1 MTNYF
6 LILKVLLTQLAV
18 HYCIE
23 PASVARQ
30 MTCSRTSVWCTS
42 KWRRKNRREQL
53 PPQDPSLVDRKNV
66 CRLGW
71 AHLGRISYLPFEGL
85 WRRNWILSYLQKRLP
100 VRTNVKMRIL
110 IPDFH
115 TFLSLAL
122 LGKICL
128 SFKKKLAGY
137 RIVSLVTIIHMWKA
151 VGREWEYSTPIR
163 AG

>member
-1 MTNYF
+1 
-6 LILKVLLTQLAV
+6 
-18 HYCIE
+18 
-23 PASVARQ
+23 

-128 SFKKKLAGY
+128 SFKKNY
-137 RIVSLVTIIHMWKA
+137 QVIVSYRKFSYYYSYVESSWKRMRIFDTDRRVSRPNGHQA
-151 VGREWEYSTPIR
+151 RLWTCF
-163 AG
+163 